1 MAQSRQSYHNGTIN
15 KIRHNSE
22 QINSLVEYIKLI
34 YFPAQKG
41 IK

>member
-1 MAQSRQSYHNGTIN
+1 MAQSRQSYDNGIIN
-15 KIRHNSE
+15 KIR
-22 QINSLVEYIKLI
+22 QKWKKINSLVEYIKLI